1 MYAPKK
7 YGAQFHPKYAKA
19 EDLDKA
25 VKGTLSSR
33 SGTSLNAKMLMGST
47 IPSAVGLPGMT
58 AFTRTADDPDHHT
71 YERNPYY
78 WKVDTAGNQL
88 PYIDKV
94 IINIIADKELLT
106 TRLLSGELDFS
117 GHSTYLKNVEALR
130 EADRQKDEDLSLGLH
145 VDLGRADLPQPDGQ
159 GQGSREFFN
168 QKERARRSLGGDQ
181 S

>member
-1 MYAPKK
+1 MVFYTKK
-7 YGAQFHPKYAKA
+7 YAAQFHPKYAKA
-19 EDLDKA
+19 DDLDKA
-25 VKGTLSSR
+25 VKDAKFEKWPQLF
-33 SGTSLNAKMLMGST
+33 NAKTLMGST

-58 AFTRTADDPDHHT
+58 AYTRTADDPDHHT

-117 GHSTYLKNVEALR
+117 GHSTYLKNMELYKKAQTDKKIKIYMWDSTLTS
-130 EADRQKDEDLSLGLH
+130 ADS
-145 VDLGRADLPQPDGQ
+145 DLPQLD
-159 GQGSREFFN
+159 S
-168 QKERARRSLGGDQ
+168 
-181 S
+181 